1 MKAPA
6 FWNAPPGLLARLL
19 SPLGWLYG
27 RITAARMARAG
38 ARLDVPVICIGNFT
52 AGGAGKTPTAL
63 WIVAWA
69 LRQGLRPVVLSR
81 GYGGKLSG
89 PLVVDPARHGAGD
102 CGDEPLL
109 LARTAPVVIG
119 ADRLAGTRLAAT
131 LGDVIVMD
139 DGMQN
144 PAVAKDAVIAV
155 ADGGAGLGN
164 GFCLPAGPLRA
175 PLARQLPHVSAMLV
189 IGEGA
194 AGETVADSARRAG
207 KPVIRGMLAPDPG
220 TIARLAGRPLLAFAG
235 IGRPEKFFETLR
247 RAGLDV
253 RTTRSFADHHAFTL
267 AEARVLAADAA
278 TAGLTLVTTEK
289 DAVRWPASAGP
300 LETLPVSLAMQPDDE
315 AALQALLSA
324 RIRRAI

>member
-6 FWNAPPGLLARLL
+6 FWSAPPGLIARLL

-38 ARLDVPVICIGNFT
+38 ARIDVPVICVGNFT

-63 WIVAWA
+63 WIAGWA

-81 GYGGKLSG
+81 GYGGRLAG
-89 PLVVDPARHGAGD
+89 PIVVDPARHAAGD

-109 LARTAPVVIG
+109 LARIAPVVVSTDREAG
-119 ADRLAGTRLAAT
+119 ARIAAT

-144 PAVAKDAVIAV
+144 PSVAKDAVIV
-155 ADGGAGLGN
+155 VVDGGNGVGN

-175 PLARQLPHVSAMLV
+175 PLADQLPHAALVLV
-189 IGEGA
+189 IGAGA
-194 AGETVADSARRAG
+194 PGGGVAEAAQQVG
-207 KPVIRGMLAPDPG
+207 NPIIRGELAPDADS
-220 TIARLAGRPLLAFAG
+220 IARLAGKPLLAFAG

-247 RAGLDV
+247 AAGLNV
-253 RTTRSFADHHAFTL
+253 QAERGFADHHAFTV
-267 AEARVLAADAA
+267 AEAQEITNDAA
-278 TAGLTLVTTEK
+278 VAGLTLVTTEK
-289 DAVRWPASAGP
+289 DAVRWPASAGRV
-300 LETLPVSLAMQPDDE
+300 ETLPVALALKPEDE
-315 AALQALLSA
+315 AVLTALLSA
-324 RIRRAI
+324 RIRQAP